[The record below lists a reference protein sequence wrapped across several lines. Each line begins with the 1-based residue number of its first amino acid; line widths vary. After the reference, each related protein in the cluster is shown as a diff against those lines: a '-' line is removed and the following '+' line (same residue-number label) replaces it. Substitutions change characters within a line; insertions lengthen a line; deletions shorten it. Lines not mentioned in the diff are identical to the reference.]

1 LFTGDL
7 IFVMQSNSEIKQDAF
22 LESGGQTVI
31 EGSPTADNGGASVSN
46 SNGSNSPVFPDASIE
61 QPAPTV
67 QVEDPHL
74 SPDGEE
80 SATQVSH

>member
-1 LFTGDL
+1 MLLKT
-7 IFVMQSNSEIKQDAF
+7 EILHTF
-22 LESGGQTVI
+22 LESGGQTV

-46 SNGSNSPVFPDASIE
+46 SNGSNSPVFPNASIE

-67 QVEDPHL
+67 QVEDQHL

-80 SATQVSH
+80 TAAQVSH